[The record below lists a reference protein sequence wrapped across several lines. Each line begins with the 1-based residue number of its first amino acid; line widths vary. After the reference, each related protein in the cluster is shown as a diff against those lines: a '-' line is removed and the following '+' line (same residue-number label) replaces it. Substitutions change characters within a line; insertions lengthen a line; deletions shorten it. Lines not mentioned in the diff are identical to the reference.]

1 MRFSMPHLPGEF
13 EIPDEWIDDAGFR
26 GFKPSAPAYRAPPG
40 ATLVPLTAVEPTVRF
55 VTHPMDGHGFA
66 RARLIRVLMGFVAGD
81 EIEAVPAMELPLY
94 EFCGAPYRYR
104 ACNGYHR
111 FYASIA
117 AGFSMLPVRAS

>member
-1 MRFSMPHLPGEF
+1 
-13 EIPDEWIDDAGFR
+13 
-26 GFKPSAPAYRAPPG
+26 
-40 ATLVPLTAVEPTVRF
+40 
-55 VTHPMDGHGFA
+55 
-66 RARLIRVLMGFVAGD
+66 MGFVAGD

-117 AGFSMLPVRAS
+117 AGFRESRDGHGSQRGQAHGLP